1 MVPSRFQHG
10 SSINRECLVKST
22 LQRKETETMSDANIE
37 TEIEDGKVGAFK
49 LKPEAAKKAKEAA
62 TKAYINAIGIQ
73 ELENQIAENRQQ
85 QQIEAL
91 KPKKIGRPTKWTQE
105 IEDDICKRLSQGEP
119 LRAICRTEG
128 YPEWNTFYSWME
140 RSEALSARV
149 ALARENGVE
158 AIAQDTLA
166 MIDSEPRYIEDAK
179 GGTRIDAGYVQWLK
193 LRTEQ
198 RMKLLA
204 CWSPNRYGNRVQV
217 AGDKDNPLQVNIQ
230 ATEMFESILKNAE
243 MTRQIEE

>member
-1 MVPSRFQHG
+1 
-10 SSINRECLVKST
+10 
-22 LQRKETETMSDANIE
+22 MSDAKI
-37 TEIEDGKVGAFK
+37 TKWADRPQKAAGAAK
-49 LKPEAAKKAKEAA
+49 RPKKALTPELAPEAAQKAKEAA

-73 ELENQIAENRQQ
+73 EIETAIAENRQQ

-91 KPKKIGRPTKWTQE
+91 APKKIGRPTKWTQE
-105 IEDDICKRLSQGEP
+105 IEDDICARLSRGEP

-128 YPEWNTFYSWME
+128 YPEWVTVYNWME
-140 RSEALSARV
+140 SREGFSERV

-166 MIDSEPRYIEDAK
+166 MIDAEPRYIEDAK

-230 ATEMFESILKNAE
+230 ATEMFDSILKNAE

>member
-1 MVPSRFQHG
+1 
-10 SSINRECLVKST
+10 
-22 LQRKETETMSDANIE
+22 MSDATKKTRKKAITPTQAAKIE
-37 TEIEDGKVGAFK
+37 GAF
-49 LKPEAAKKAKEAA
+49 EAAMAAK
-62 TKAYINAIGIQ
+62 
-73 ELENQIAENRQQ
+73 RQQ
-85 QQIEAL
+85 EMIEAFGGTQVATEPP
-91 KPKKIGRPTKWTQE
+91 KPRGRPSKWTQE
-105 IEDDICKRLSQGEP
+105 IEDEICERLSRGEP
-119 LRAICRTEG
+119 LRAICRLEG
-128 YPEWNTFYSWME
+128 FPEWTTVYGWME
-140 RSEALSARV
+140 RREGFSERV
-149 ALARENGVE
+149 ARARENGVE

-166 MIDSEPRYIEDAK
+166 MIDAEPRYIEDGK

-230 ATEMFESILKNAE
+230 AAEMFESILKNAE

>member
-1 MVPSRFQHG
+1 
-10 SSINRECLVKST
+10 
-22 LQRKETETMSDANIE
+22 MSDAK
-37 TEIEDGKVGAFK
+37 TTKWADRPQKAAGAAK
-49 LKPEAAKKAKEAA
+49 RPKKALTPELAPEAAQKAKEAA

-73 ELENQIAENRQQ
+73 DIETAIAENRQQ

-105 IEDDICKRLSQGEP
+105 IEDDICARLSRGEP

-166 MIDSEPRYIEDAK
+166 MIDAEPRYIEDAK

-198 RMKLLA
+198 RMTLLA

-230 ATEMFESILKNAE
+230 ATEMFDSILKNAE

>member
-1 MVPSRFQHG
+1 
-10 SSINRECLVKST
+10 
-22 LQRKETETMSDANIE
+22 MSDAHNLE

-73 ELENQIAENRQQ
+73 ELENAIAETRQQ
-85 QQIEAL
+85 EQIEAL
-91 KPKKIGRPTKWTQE
+91 KPKKIGRPTKRTPEVVKE
-105 IEDDICKRLSQGEP
+105 ICDRLSNGEP
-119 LRAICRTEG
+119 LRAICRDSHIPNWDTVYDWMARDEG
-128 YPEWNTFYSWME
+128 F
-140 RSEALSARV
+140 ALLV
-149 ALARENGVE
+149 AQARENGVE

-166 MIDSEPRYIEDAK
+166 MIDAEPRYIEDGK

>member
-1 MVPSRFQHG
+1 
-10 SSINRECLVKST
+10 
-22 LQRKETETMSDANIE
+22 MSDAK
-37 TEIEDGKVGAFK
+37 TTKWADRPQKAAGAAK
-49 LKPEAAKKAKEAA
+49 RPKKALTPELAPEAAQKAKEAA

-73 ELENQIAENRQQ
+73 DIETAIAENRQQ

-91 KPKKIGRPTKWTQE
+91 APKKIGRPTKWTQE
-105 IEDDICKRLSQGEP
+105 IEDDICARLSRGEP

-149 ALARENGVE
+149 ALAREHGVE

-166 MIDSEPRYIEDAK
+166 MIDAPPQLVVDNNGVS
-179 GGTRIDAGYVQWLK
+179 RIDPAYVQWTK

-230 ATEMFESILKNAE
+230 ATEMFDSILKNAE
-243 MTRQIEE
+243 MTRQIDVE

>member
-1 MVPSRFQHG
+1 
-10 SSINRECLVKST
+10 
-22 LQRKETETMSDANIE
+22 MSDAK
-37 TEIEDGKVGAFK
+37 TTKWADRPQKAAGAAK
-49 LKPEAAKKAKEAA
+49 RPKKALTPELAPEAAQKAKEAA

-73 ELENQIAENRQQ
+73 DIETAIAENRQQ

-91 KPKKIGRPTKWTQE
+91 APKKIGRPSTRTPEVVKE
-105 IEDDICKRLSQGEP
+105 ICDRLSSGEP
-119 LRAICRTEG
+119 LRAICRDPRMPGWDTVYDWMARDEG
-128 YPEWNTFYSWME
+128 F
-140 RSEALSARV
+140 ALQV
-149 ALARENGVE
+149 AQARENGVE

-166 MIDSEPRYIEDAK
+166 MIDAEPRYVEDAK

>member
-1 MVPSRFQHG
+1 
-10 SSINRECLVKST
+10 
-22 LQRKETETMSDANIE
+22 MSDAK
-37 TEIEDGKVGAFK
+37 TTKWADRPQKAAGAAK
-49 LKPEAAKKAKEAA
+49 RPKKALTPAPEAAQKAKEAA

-73 ELENQIAENRQQ
+73 DIETAIAENRQQ
-85 QQIEAL
+85 QTIEAFSGAQVMAEAA
-91 KPKKIGRPTKWTQE
+91 KKMGRPTKRTPEVVKE
-105 IEDDICKRLSQGEP
+105 ICDRLSNGEP
-119 LRAICRTEG
+119 LRAICRDSHIPNWDTV
-128 YPEWNTFYSWME
+128 YEWM
-140 RSEALSARV
+140 ARHEDFAILV
-149 ALARENGVE
+149 AQARENGVE

-166 MIDSEPRYIEDAK
+166 MIDAPPQVVVDNNGVS
-179 GGTRIDAGYVQWLK
+179 RIDPAYVQWTK

>member
-1 MVPSRFQHG
+1 
-10 SSINRECLVKST
+10 
-22 LQRKETETMSDANIE
+22 MSDAK
-37 TEIEDGKVGAFK
+37 TTKWADRPQKAAGAAK
-49 LKPEAAKKAKEAA
+49 RPKKALAPALAPEAAQKAKEAA

-73 ELENQIAENRQQ
+73 EIETAIAENRQH

-91 KPKKIGRPTKWTQE
+91 APKKIGRPSTRTPEVVKE
-105 IEDDICKRLSQGEP
+105 ICDRLSSGEP
-119 LRAICRTEG
+119 LRAICRDPRMPGWDTVYDWMARDEG
-128 YPEWNTFYSWME
+128 F
-140 RSEALSARV
+140 ALQV
-149 ALARENGVE
+149 AQARENGVE

-166 MIDSEPRYIEDAK
+166 MIDAEPRYVEDAK

-217 AGDKDNPLQVNIQ
+217 AGDKDNPLQINIQ
-230 ATEMFESILKNAE
+230 ATEMFDSILKNAE

>member
-1 MVPSRFQHG
+1 
-10 SSINRECLVKST
+10 
-22 LQRKETETMSDANIE
+22 MSDAK
-37 TEIEDGKVGAFK
+37 TTKTQKAAGAAK
-49 LKPEAAKKAKEAA
+49 RPKKALTPELGPEAAQKAKEAA

-73 ELENQIAENRQQ
+73 EIETAIAENRQQ
-85 QQIEAL
+85 QQIDAL

-105 IEDDICKRLSQGEP
+105 IEDDICARLSRGEP

-166 MIDSEPRYIEDAK
+166 MIDAEPRYVEDAK

-230 ATEMFESILKNAE
+230 ATEMFDSILKNAE

>member
-1 MVPSRFQHG
+1 
-10 SSINRECLVKST
+10 
-22 LQRKETETMSDANIE
+22 MSDAPKKTRKKAITPN
-37 TEIEDGKVGAFK
+37 
-49 LKPEAAKKAKEAA
+49 EAAKIEGAFEAA
-62 TKAYINAIGIQ
+62 MAAK
-73 ELENQIAENRQQ
+73 RQQ
-85 QQIEAL
+85 EMIEAFGGTQVATEPP
-91 KPKKIGRPTKWTQE
+91 KPRGRPSKWTQE
-105 IEDDICKRLSQGEP
+105 IEDEICERLSRGEP
-119 LRAICRTEG
+119 LRAICRLEG
-128 YPEWNTFYSWME
+128 FPEWVTVYNWME
-140 RSEALSARV
+140 SREGFSERV

-166 MIDSEPRYIEDAK
+166 MIDAEPRYIEDAK

-217 AGDKDNPLQVNIQ
+217 AGDKENPLQVNIQ
-230 ATEMFESILKNAE
+230 TSEMFESILKNAE

>member
-1 MVPSRFQHG
+1 
-10 SSINRECLVKST
+10 
-22 LQRKETETMSDANIE
+22 MSDAK
-37 TEIEDGKVGAFK
+37 TTKWADRPQKAAGAAK
-49 LKPEAAKKAKEAA
+49 RPKKALTPALAPEAAQKAKEAA

-73 ELENQIAENRQQ
+73 DIETAIAENRQQ

-91 KPKKIGRPTKWTQE
+91 APKKIGRPTKWTQE
-105 IEDDICKRLSQGEP
+105 IEDDICARLSRGEP

-128 YPEWNTFYSWME
+128 YPEWVTVYNWME
-140 RSEALSARV
+140 SREGFSKRV

-166 MIDSEPRYIEDAK
+166 MIDAEPRYIEDAK

-230 ATEMFESILKNAE
+230 ATEMFDSILKNAE

>member
-1 MVPSRFQHG
+1 
-10 SSINRECLVKST
+10 
-22 LQRKETETMSDANIE
+22 
-37 TEIEDGKVGAFK
+37 

-91 KPKKIGRPTKWTQE
+91 KPKKIGRPTKRTPEVVKE
-105 IEDDICKRLSQGEP
+105 ICDRLSNGEP
-119 LRAICRTEG
+119 LRAICRDSHIPNWDTVYDWMARDEG
-128 YPEWNTFYSWME
+128 F
-140 RSEALSARV
+140 ALLV
-149 ALARENGVE
+149 AQARENGVE

-166 MIDSEPRYIEDAK
+166 MIDAPPQLVVDNNGVS
-179 GGTRIDAGYVQWLK
+179 RIDPAYVQWTK

>member
-1 MVPSRFQHG
+1 
-10 SSINRECLVKST
+10 
-22 LQRKETETMSDANIE
+22 MSDAK
-37 TEIEDGKVGAFK
+37 TTKWADRPQKAAGAAK
-49 LKPEAAKKAKEAA
+49 RPKKALTPASAPEAAQKAKEAA

-73 ELENQIAENRQQ
+73 EIETAIAENRQQ
-85 QQIEAL
+85 QQIDAL

-105 IEDDICKRLSQGEP
+105 IEDDICARLSRGEP

-140 RSEALSARV
+140 RSEALSGRV

-166 MIDSEPRYIEDAK
+166 MIDAEPRYVEDAK

-230 ATEMFESILKNAE
+230 ATEMFDSILKNAE

>member
-1 MVPSRFQHG
+1 
-10 SSINRECLVKST
+10 
-22 LQRKETETMSDANIE
+22 MSDAKPIKAAKKPQKAAGAANKPK
-37 TEIEDGKVGAFK
+37 KVLAPA
-49 LKPEAAKKAKEAA
+49 LAPEAAQKAKEAA

-73 ELENQIAENRQQ
+73 EIETAIAENRQQ

-91 KPKKIGRPTKWTQE
+91 SGSQVTAEAAKKRGRPSKWTQE
-105 IEDDICKRLSQGEP
+105 IEDEICERLSRGEP
-119 LRAICRTEG
+119 LRAICRLEG
-128 YPEWNTFYSWME
+128 FPEWVTVYNWME
-140 RSEALSARV
+140 SRDGFSERV
-149 ALARENGVE
+149 ARARENGVE

-166 MIDSEPRYIEDAK
+166 MIDAEPRYVEDSK

-230 ATEMFESILKNAE
+230 TAEMFESILKNAE

>member
-1 MVPSRFQHG
+1 
-10 SSINRECLVKST
+10 
-22 LQRKETETMSDANIE
+22 MSDAK
-37 TEIEDGKVGAFK
+37 TTKWADRPQKAAGVAKKA
-49 LKPEAAKKAKEAA
+49 LTPEAAQKVKEAA

-73 ELENQIAENRQQ
+73 EIETAIAENRQQ

-91 KPKKIGRPTKWTQE
+91 APKKIGRPTKWTQE
-105 IEDDICKRLSQGEP
+105 IEDDICARLSRGEP

-140 RSEALSARV
+140 RSEALSGRV

-166 MIDSEPRYIEDAK
+166 MIDAEPRYVEDAK

-230 ATEMFESILKNAE
+230 TAEMFESILKNAE
-243 MTRQIEE
+243 MTRQIDVE

>member
-1 MVPSRFQHG
+1 
-10 SSINRECLVKST
+10 
-22 LQRKETETMSDANIE
+22 MSDAK
-37 TEIEDGKVGAFK
+37 TTKWADRPQKAAGAAK
-49 LKPEAAKKAKEAA
+49 RPKKALTPELAPEAAQKAKEAA

-73 ELENQIAENRQQ
+73 EIETAIAENRQQ

-91 KPKKIGRPTKWTQE
+91 SGSRVTAKAAKKIGRPTKWTQE
-105 IEDDICKRLSQGEP
+105 IEDDICARLSRGEP

-140 RSEALSARV
+140 RSEALSGRV

-166 MIDSEPRYIEDAK
+166 MIDAEPRYVEDSK

-230 ATEMFESILKNAE
+230 TAEMFESILKNAE
-243 MTRQIEE
+243 MTRQIDVE

>member
-1 MVPSRFQHG
+1 
-10 SSINRECLVKST
+10 
-22 LQRKETETMSDANIE
+22 MSDAK
-37 TEIEDGKVGAFK
+37 TTKWADRPQKAAGAAK
-49 LKPEAAKKAKEAA
+49 RPKKALTPALAPEAAQKAKEAA

-73 ELENQIAENRQQ
+73 DIETAIAENRQQ

-91 KPKKIGRPTKWTQE
+91 APKKIGRPTKWTQE
-105 IEDDICKRLSQGEP
+105 IEDDICARLSRGEP

-128 YPEWNTFYSWME
+128 YPEWVTVYNWME
-140 RSEALSARV
+140 SREGFSERV

-166 MIDSEPRYIEDAK
+166 MIDAEPRYIEDAK

-217 AGDKDNPLQVNIQ
+217 AGDKDNPLQMNIQ
-230 ATEMFESILKNAE
+230 ATEMFDSILKNAE

>member
-1 MVPSRFQHG
+1 
-10 SSINRECLVKST
+10 
-22 LQRKETETMSDANIE
+22 MSDAHNLE
-37 TEIEDGKVGAFK
+37 AKIEDGKVGAFK

-128 YPEWNTFYSWME
+128 YPEWVTVYNWME
-140 RSEALSARV
+140 RSEALSLRV
-149 ALARENGVE
+149 ARAREHGVE

-166 MIDSEPRYIEDAK
+166 MIDAPPQVVVDNNGVS
-179 GGTRIDAGYVQWLK
+179 RIDPAYVQWTK

>member
-1 MVPSRFQHG
+1 
-10 SSINRECLVKST
+10 
-22 LQRKETETMSDANIE
+22 MSDAK
-37 TEIEDGKVGAFK
+37 TTKPQKTAGAAK
-49 LKPEAAKKAKEAA
+49 RPKKALTPALAPEAAQKAKEAA

-73 ELENQIAENRQQ
+73 EIETAIAENRQQ
-85 QQIEAL
+85 QQIDAL

-105 IEDDICKRLSQGEP
+105 IEDDICARLSRGEP

-166 MIDSEPRYIEDAK
+166 MIDAEPRYIEDGR

-230 ATEMFESILKNAE
+230 ATEMFDSILKNAE

>member
-1 MVPSRFQHG
+1 
-10 SSINRECLVKST
+10 
-22 LQRKETETMSDANIE
+22 MSDAKPI
-37 TEIEDGKVGAFK
+37 KAAKKPQKAAGAAK
-49 LKPEAAKKAKEAA
+49 KALTPEAAQKAKEAA

-73 ELENQIAENRQQ
+73 EIETAIAENRQQ

-91 KPKKIGRPTKWTQE
+91 APKKIGRPTKWTQE
-105 IEDDICKRLSQGEP
+105 IEDDICARLSRGEP

-140 RSEALSARV
+140 RSEALSGRV

-166 MIDSEPRYIEDAK
+166 MIDAEPRYVEDAK

-230 ATEMFESILKNAE
+230 TAEMFESILKNAE

>member
-1 MVPSRFQHG
+1 
-10 SSINRECLVKST
+10 
-22 LQRKETETMSDANIE
+22 MSDAK
-37 TEIEDGKVGAFK
+37 TTKWADRPQKAAGAAKRPKKALTFE
-49 LKPEAAKKAKEAA
+49 LAPEAAQKAKEAA

-73 ELENQIAENRQQ
+73 DIETAIAENRQQ

-91 KPKKIGRPTKWTQE
+91 APKKIGRPSTRTPEVVKE
-105 IEDDICKRLSQGEP
+105 ICDRLSSGEP
-119 LRAICRTEG
+119 LRAICRDPRMPGWDTVYDWMARDEG
-128 YPEWNTFYSWME
+128 F
-140 RSEALSARV
+140 ALQV
-149 ALARENGVE
+149 AQARENGVE

-166 MIDSEPRYIEDAK
+166 MIDAEPRYVEDSK

-217 AGDKDNPLQVNIQ
+217 AGDKDNPLQMNIQ
-230 ATEMFESILKNAE
+230 TSEMFESILKNAE

>member
-1 MVPSRFQHG
+1 
-10 SSINRECLVKST
+10 
-22 LQRKETETMSDANIE
+22 MSDAK
-37 TEIEDGKVGAFK
+37 TTKWADRPQKAAGAAK
-49 LKPEAAKKAKEAA
+49 RPKKALTPELAPEAAQRAKEAA

-73 ELENQIAENRQQ
+73 EIETAIAENRQQ

-91 KPKKIGRPTKWTQE
+91 APKKIGRPTKWTQE
-105 IEDDICKRLSQGEP
+105 IEDDICARLSRGEP

-128 YPEWNTFYSWME
+128 YPEWVTVYNWME
-140 RSEALSARV
+140 SREGFSERV

-166 MIDSEPRYIEDAK
+166 MIDAEPRYIEDAK

-217 AGDKDNPLQVNIQ
+217 AGDKDNPLQINIQ
-230 ATEMFESILKNAE
+230 ATEMFDSILKNAE

>member
-1 MVPSRFQHG
+1 
-10 SSINRECLVKST
+10 
-22 LQRKETETMSDANIE
+22 MSDAK
-37 TEIEDGKVGAFK
+37 TTKWADRPQKAAGAAK
-49 LKPEAAKKAKEAA
+49 RPKKALTPELAPEAAQKAKEAA

-73 ELENQIAENRQQ
+73 DIETAIAENRQQ

-105 IEDDICKRLSQGEP
+105 IEDDICARLSRGEP

-166 MIDSEPRYIEDAK
+166 MIDAEPRYVEDAK

-217 AGDKDNPLQVNIQ
+217 AGDKDNPLQINIQ
-230 ATEMFESILKNAE
+230 ATEMFDSILKNAE

>member
-1 MVPSRFQHG
+1 
-10 SSINRECLVKST
+10 
-22 LQRKETETMSDANIE
+22 MSDAK
-37 TEIEDGKVGAFK
+37 TTKWADRPQKAAGAAK
-49 LKPEAAKKAKEAA
+49 RPKKALTPALAPEAAQKAKEAA

-73 ELENQIAENRQQ
+73 DIETAIAENRQQ

-91 KPKKIGRPTKWTQE
+91 APKKIGRPSTRTPEVVKE
-105 IEDDICKRLSQGEP
+105 ICDRLSSGEP
-119 LRAICRTEG
+119 LRAICRDPRMPGWDTVYDWMARDEG
-128 YPEWNTFYSWME
+128 F
-140 RSEALSARV
+140 ALQV
-149 ALARENGVE
+149 AQARENGVE

-166 MIDSEPRYIEDAK
+166 MIDAEPRYVEDAK

-217 AGDKDNPLQVNIQ
+217 AGDKENPLQINIQ
-230 ATEMFESILKNAE
+230 ATEMFDSILKNAE

>member
-1 MVPSRFQHG
+1 
-10 SSINRECLVKST
+10 
-22 LQRKETETMSDANIE
+22 MSDANIE

-85 QQIEAL
+85 ETIKAFGGTKPPAEAA
-91 KPKKIGRPTKWTQE
+91 KKIGRPTKRTPEVVKE
-105 IEDDICKRLSQGEP
+105 ICDRLSNGEP
-119 LRAICRTEG
+119 LRAICRDSHIPNWDTVYDWMARDEG
-128 YPEWNTFYSWME
+128 F
-140 RSEALSARV
+140 ALQV
-149 ALARENGVE
+149 AQARENGVE

-166 MIDSEPRYIEDAK
+166 MIDAEPRYVEDAK

-230 ATEMFESILKNAE
+230 ANEMFDSILKNAE

>member
-1 MVPSRFQHG
+1 
-10 SSINRECLVKST
+10 
-22 LQRKETETMSDANIE
+22 MSDAK
-37 TEIEDGKVGAFK
+37 TTKWADRPQKAAGAAK
-49 LKPEAAKKAKEAA
+49 RPKKALTPAPEAAQKAKEAA

-73 ELENQIAENRQQ
+73 EIETAIAENRQQ

-91 KPKKIGRPTKWTQE
+91 APKKIGRPSTRTPEVVKE
-105 IEDDICKRLSQGEP
+105 ICDRLSSGEP
-119 LRAICRTEG
+119 LRAICRDPRMPGWDTVYDWMARDEG
-128 YPEWNTFYSWME
+128 F
-140 RSEALSARV
+140 ALQV
-149 ALARENGVE
+149 AQARENGVE

-166 MIDSEPRYIEDAK
+166 MIDAEPRYVEDAK

-217 AGDKDNPLQVNIQ
+217 AGDKDNPLQINIQ
-230 ATEMFESILKNAE
+230 ATEMFDSILKNAE